1 MDKSIDK
8 AVAIEEV
15 LEREGFTLTQAVSFG
30 DGFNDVQMLSVSG
43 KGLIM
48 GNAPTLLRET
58 LPDLEVIK
66 TNAEDGVA
74 RYIASKILDKELI
87 EG

>member
-8 AVAIEEV
+8 AVSIEQV
-15 LEREGFTLTQAVSFG
+15 LEKEGFTLEEVVSFG
-30 DGFNDVQMLSVSG
+30 DGFNDVQMLSASG

-48 GNAPTLLRET
+48 GNAPDLLKET

-74 RYIASKILDKELI
+74 RYISSKILNKEFVAS
-87 EG
+87 

>member
-1 MDKSIDK
+1 
-8 AVAIEEV
+8 
-15 LEREGFTLTQAVSFG
+15 
-30 DGFNDVQMLSVSG
+30 MLSATG

-48 GNAPTLLRET
+48 GNAPSILKDA

-74 RYIASKILDKELI
+74 KYIASKILDKEFATT
-87 EG
+87 

>member
-1 MDKSIDK
+1 MD
-8 AVAIEEV
+8 
-15 LEREGFTLTQAVSFG
+15 QAVSFG
-30 DGFNDVQMLSVSG
+30 DGFNDLQMLSSTG

-48 GNAPTLLRET
+48 GNAPSILKDA

-74 RYIASKILDKELI
+74 RYIASRILDKEFVTV
-87 EG
+87 

>member
-1 MDKSIDK
+1 MPGKLKSFYEK
-8 AVAIEEV
+8 
-15 LEREGFTLTQAVSFG
+15 EGFSLEEAVSFG
-30 DGFNDVQMLSVSG
+30 DGFNDVQMLSATG

-48 GNAPTLLRET
+48 GNAPVLLKET

-74 RYIASKILDKELI
+74 NYIASKILNKEFVMD
-87 EG
+87 